1 MGGIKFIRQN
11 GGLSRKLA
19 GDDHIS
25 GLIVYGDAVF
35 AKKLLLSE
43 DELATNG
50 ITATSHPVLHY
61 HVSEFFRI
69 APGAK
74 LYVQSVAVSDGNY
87 SEIKVLQNF
96 AEGNIKQIA
105 ICDYKTAVSE
115 LEAAMTRLNTISTEL
130 GDLNTP
136 LSVLL
141 SMKVV
146 TADMVTLPDLHSF
159 DCERVSFVLGQDAGG
174 RGMYLKATQ
183 PSLSCIGAALGTV
196 ALSKVHESI
205 EWVEKFNLV
214 STTYPKA
221 LTGNNV
227 LARELDVL
235 GMCDGSVISDYT
247 AQQLISIQGKGY
259 IFGIKHIGTTGS
271 FFNTSS
277 TAADLESDYLFI
289 ENNRTIDKAIRQI
302 NKKLLPKLS
311 GPAYV
316 DADTG
321 FLNLETVSA
330 LEALASEPLD
340 RMFRDGE
347 LSGFTVQIDPN
358 QQVLRDSKLEV
369 IVKLIPVGTLRE
381 IIVKIGL
388 TLKK

>member
-43 DELATNG
+43 DELETNG

-69 APGAK
+69 ASGAK
-74 LYVQSVAVSDGNY
+74 LYIQSVAASDGNY

-105 ICDYKTAVSE
+105 ICDYKTSVSG
-115 LEAAMTRLNTISTEL
+115 LEAAMTRLNTIATEL

-146 TADMVTLPDLHSF
+146 TADMVALPDLHSF
-159 DCERVSFVLGQDAGG
+159 DNERVSFVLGQDAGG
-174 RGMYLKATQ
+174 RGMYLKTTQ
-183 PSLSCIGAALGTV
+183 PSLSNIGAALGAV

-205 EWVEKFNLV
+205 EWVEKFDLV

-221 LTGNNV
+221 LTGGNV

-235 GMCDGSVISDYT
+235 GLCDGTLISDYT
-247 AQQLISIQGKGY
+247 AAQLKSIQDKGY

-271 FFNTSS
+271 FFNASS
-277 TAADLESDYLFI
+277 TAADLESDYLYI

-347 LSGFTVQIDPN
+347 LSGFTLQIDPN

-381 IIVKIGL
+381 LIVKIGL

>member
-1 MGGIKFIRQN
+1 MAGIKFVRQN

-35 AKKLLLSE
+35 AKKLLLSV
-43 DELATNG
+43 DELEDSG
-50 ITATSHPVLHY
+50 VTATTHPVLHY

-74 LYVQSVAVSDGNY
+74 LYAQSVLSSDGNY
-87 SEIKVLQNF
+87 SEVKVLQNF
-96 AEGNIKQIA
+96 AEGNIKQFA
-105 ICDYKTAVSE
+105 VCDYKTAVSE
-115 LEAAMTRLNTISTEL
+115 LENAITRLQAIAVEI

-136 LSVLL
+136 LSILL

-146 TADMVTLPDLHSF
+146 TADMVTLPDTHAF
-159 DCERVSFVLGQDAGG
+159 DCDRVSTVLGQDAGG
-174 RGMYLKATQ
+174 RGNYLKTAN
-183 PSLSCIGAALGTV
+183 PSLSAIGAILGAV
-196 ALSKVHESI
+196 AFAKVHESI
-205 EWVEKFNLV
+205 EWVEKFNMV
-214 STTYPKA
+214 STAYEKV
-221 LTGNNV
+221 LTGGNA

-235 GMCDGSVISDYT
+235 GLCDGSLISDYT
-247 AQQLISIQGKGY
+247 ALQLQSIQDKGY
-259 IFGIKHIGTTGS
+259 IFGIKHIGIAGS
-271 FFNTSS
+271 YINSS
-277 TAADLESDYLFI
+277 TTAADLESDYLFI
-289 ENNRTIDKAIRQI
+289 ENNRTIDKAIREI
-302 NKKLLPKLS
+302 NKKLLPKIS

-316 DADTG
+316 DPDSG

-340 RMFRDGE
+340 RMVRDGE

-381 IIVKIGL
+381 ITVKIGL